1 MQSNSQSN
9 KNEQG
14 VNLVDLSVYLLSKW
28 KWFVLSVLV
37 FGGLAW
43 YHYATSPLV
52 FFRSVTVII
61 KDPSNKTSTAGLD
74 RYDNY
79 INKVNVANEILQ
91 FRSKRLMRE
100 VVQRLHADVD
110 YRMGEGPAHRRALQ
124 PLAGERLLHQR
135 DARATYLLRRDAA
148 QRQYRDAVRLR
159 GASRREGVLR
169 RAAQRHA
176 ESRRRAHPCDRH
188 RPLGQVVDGPR
199 DTRHQEP
206 AERRGRA
213 VPGQHGH
220 PPGGGRVLHSR
231 ALAEG
236 RLAQAR
242 RGRAQHAGQRV

>member
-110 YRMGEGPAHRRALQ
+110 YRMEKGLRTDELYNLSPVSVSFINVMPERHISFAVTPRSGNTVTLSAF
-124 PLAGERLLHQR
+124 ERLPGAKESY
-135 DARATYLLRRDAA
+135 D
-148 QRQYRDAVRLR
+148 VRLK
-159 GASRREGVLR
+159 
-169 RAAQRHA
+169 
-176 ESRRRAHPCDRH
+176 
-188 RPLGQVVDGPR
+188 
-199 DTRHQEP
+199 TR
-206 AERRGRA
+206 
-213 VPGQHGH
+213 
-220 PPGGGRVLHSR
+220 
-231 ALAEG
+231 
-236 RLAQAR
+236 
-242 RGRAQHAGQRV
+242 